1 MNGESVCFSD
11 ADCPEGTLNGLTVQ
25 LQCVENTGL
34 CRSPVFT
41 TMMEAPLVPGQRF
54 IAYLLAAD
62 GALPELDYSQV
73 RADIEIPVIPTVSV
87 WGVVA
92 MTLLLL
98 TGGTVVI
105 LRRRQ
110 VAA

>member
-41 TMMEAPLVPGQRF
+41 TMMEAPLDPGQPF

-73 RADIEIPVIPTVSV
+73 RADIELPIPTISE
-87 WGVVA
+87 WGFVA
-92 MTLLLL
+92 MALLLL
-98 TGGTVVI
+98 TGGTVAI

>member
-41 TMMEAPLVPGQRF
+41 TMMEAPLVPGQPF

-73 RADIEIPVIPTVSV
+73 RADIEVPVIPTAST
-87 WGVVA
+87 WGLLIMGTLVIVA
-92 MTLLLL
+92 
-98 TGGTVVI
+98 GTVVF
-105 LRRRQ
+105 RGVR
-110 VAA
+110 VEA